1 MANFND
7 IEQANKTIKTT
18 NIKGKQ
24 YAEVNQR
31 IRAFRM
37 LYPEGFIRTD
47 IVEMDLTAGIVV
59 MKSVV
64 GYTDETGAERILG
77 TGTAFEW
84 KNDSKSMVN
93 KTSYIE
99 NCETSA
105 VGRALGMIG
114 LGIEKSIAS
123 AEEVKYA
130 VAHQDEMQTPTPDP
144 APANVNQLICER
156 CGKPIPNHGKAS
168 AQKVADATKAQFG
181 KMMCWDCGHLTKEEN
196 AAKVDPIAEAEA
208 AAMAL
213 PFPIPD

>member
-18 NIKGKQ
+18 SIKGKQ

-47 IVEMDLTAGIVV
+47 IVEMDLAAGIVV
-59 MKSVV
+59 MKTVV
-64 GYTDETGAERILG
+64 GYKDEKTGIDHILG
-77 TGTAFEW
+77 TGTSFEW
-84 KNDSKSMVN
+84 KNDPKSMVN

-105 VGRALGMIG
+105 VGRALGMLG
-114 LGIEKSIAS
+114 LGIDKAIAS

-130 VAHQDEMQTPTPDP
+130 VAHQNEAPDP
-144 APANVNQLICER
+144 EPEPKQIICQR
-156 CGKPIPNHGKAS
+156 CGKPITNHGKAP
-168 AQKVADATKAQFG
+168 AQKVAEATKAQFG
-181 KMMCWDCGHLTKEEN
+181 KVMCWDCGHLTKEEN
-196 AAKVDPIAEAEA
+196 AAKVDPVSVAEEA
-208 AAMAL
+208 ADALQL
-213 PFPIPD
+213 PFPIED